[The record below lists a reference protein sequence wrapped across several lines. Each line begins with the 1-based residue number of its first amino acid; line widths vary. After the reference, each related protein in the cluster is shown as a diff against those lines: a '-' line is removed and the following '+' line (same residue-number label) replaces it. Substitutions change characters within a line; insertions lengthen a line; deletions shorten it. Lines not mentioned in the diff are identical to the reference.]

1 LLEEEENFTLLIKK
15 TQNLKHDRDN
25 NFMDIGSQKETWS
38 NFKKLTVYISG
49 AIILVL
55 ILMAIFLL

>member
-1 LLEEEENFTLLIKK
+1 
-15 TQNLKHDRDN
+15 
-25 NFMDIGSQKETWS
+25 MDIGSQKDTWS
-38 NFKKLTVYISG
+38 NFKKLTIYISV

>member
-1 LLEEEENFTLLIKK
+1 MLLIKK
-15 TQNLKHDRDN
+15 NQNLKQDRDN

-38 NFKKLTVYISG
+38 NFKKLTVYISV

-55 ILMAIFLL
+55 ILMTIFLL